1 MLIQVPSLE
10 KFINK
15 LKKKSITPFP
25 LFSFQIFGA
34 KPGGN
39 AEFQLKCPLSQ
50 VITATMNFNELKII
64 ISTQFDFISC
74 IAKKIIIIL
83 PVLKKSFQ
91 SILITE
97 FICVS
102 LTK

>member
-1 MLIQVPSLE
+1 MLIQVPSLA

-15 LKKKSITPFP
+15 INKSIMPFP
-25 LFSFQIFGA
+25 LFSFQIYGA

-50 VITATMNFNELKII
+50 VITATMNFNELKIF

-74 IAKKIIIIL
+74 TAKKR
-83 PVLKKSFQ
+83 
-91 SILITE
+91 
-97 FICVS
+97 
-102 LTK
+102 

>member
-15 LKKKSITPFP
+15 FKKKKKKKSITPFP

-34 KPGGN
+34 KPGEN

-50 VITATMNFNELKII
+50 VITATMNFNELKIF

-74 IAKKIIIIL
+74 IAKNNNNTT
-83 PVLKKSFQ
+83 SF
-91 SILITE
+91 
-97 FICVS
+97 
-102 LTK
+102 